1 MKEIFDDN
9 FQIKKKERLKSS
21 VPVNRPRYKSSLK
34 NKLKIV
40 NKIQSNKNLHSEN
53 PLIFTS
59 ISKVK

>member
-1 MKEIFDDN
+1 MQEIFDDN

-21 VPVNRPRYKSSLK
+21 IQVYRPRLKSSLK
-34 NKLKIV
+34 KKLKID